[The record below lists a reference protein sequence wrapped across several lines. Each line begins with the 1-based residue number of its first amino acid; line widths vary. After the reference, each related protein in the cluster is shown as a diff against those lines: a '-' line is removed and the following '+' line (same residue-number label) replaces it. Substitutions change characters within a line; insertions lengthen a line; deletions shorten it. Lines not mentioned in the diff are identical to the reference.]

1 MTKIH
6 RYLLLTTTFVLI
18 ASLAACGRPSVRS
31 NKVTPTAPATSSNP
45 AKAEKENK
53 DADAAEAV
61 SAEAADAAKELGADA
76 PVASSPNEEL
86 TEAKKAARMSALNE
100 VAKLFAE
107 DGKPVADGAVA
118 PAAAASA
125 AVPVVADA
133 PKADGAVT
141 ATAPAADAAA
151 GDAAKAAPKVDD
163 AAATAALSIM
173 TVPEPSQI
181 AQVQFETATKRIFIM
196 GLIEPSMRLNNA
208 IALQRI
214 ELERLK
220 KKMDAKQELTK
231 EETAWFSKIRMDYGL
246 LDSKNT
252 IEETLE
258 RVDTVA
264 LSFLAAPIA
273 VKTGWGTLGGVP
285 KDLLS
290 KRMEELNV
298 STGDSKTRF
307 RSTRLALKTAA
318 KTEGTF
324 EGVELMKA
332 FLGSADESVVA
343 NKVLIEA
350 TKEILQL
357 LGEPEAKQEIE
368 RVRSELVRENTP
380 AQLRN

>member
-1 MTKIH
+1 MTKMH
-6 RYLLLTTTFVLI
+6 RYLFLTTTFVLI

-53 DADAAEAV
+53 EADAAEAV
-61 SAEAADAAKELGADA
+61 SAAAADAAKELGADA
-76 PVASSPNEEL
+76 PVPSPPNEEL
-86 TEAKKAARMSALNE
+86 AEAKKTARLSALNE

-107 DGKPVADGAVA
+107 DGKPLEGAAAPAVA
-118 PAAAASA
+118 ASSA
-125 AVPVVADA
+125 APAADA
-133 PKADGAVT
+133 PKADGAV
-141 ATAPAADAAA
+141 AGDVAKEAPKFDDVAAA
-151 GDAAKAAPKVDD
+151 
-163 AAATAALSIM
+163 AAAAALNIM

-181 AQVQFETATKRIFIM
+181 AQVQFETATKRTFIM

-231 EETAWFSKIRMDYGL
+231 EETVWFSKIRMDYGL
-246 LDSKNT
+246 LDAKNT

-273 VKTGWGTLGGVP
+273 VKTGWGTLGGVQ

-307 RSTRLALKTAA
+307 RSTRLSLKTA
-318 KTEGTF
+318 KTADVV

-332 FLGSADESVVA
+332 FLGSADESIAA

-350 TKEILQL
+350 TKEIFQL